1 MRTSARAQ
9 DNQIFSIGVN
19 AVGKPSNNSPKYCGN
34 SIAVDPHGDILL
46 KLGNEEDLIAKVTID
61 TEEILQE
68 RSMEPSLRDL
78 KMIKIYDHIGN
89 NID

>member
-1 MRTSARAQ
+1 
-9 DNQIFSIGVN
+9 
-19 AVGKPSNNSPKYCGN
+19 
-34 SIAVDPHGDILL
+34 LL